1 MLSPMLQCCTF
12 NEQGNTGPLY
22 QHFCKTVT
30 QMTIISPNKQFL
42 VVIPLL
48 QLGEL
53 KSLHLCVYVLV
64 SAKQCLLSTCQ
75 LKRNILAYATRKKL
89 NQNTQGKINQKGYY
103 CFVTCINQ
111 EPTKRQL

>member
-53 KSLHLCVYVLV
+53 KSLHLSMCVRACKCKAVPFKYLPAQEKYFGLCNSQKV
-64 SAKQCLLSTCQ
+64 KP
-75 LKRNILAYATRKKL
+75 KYTRKD
-89 NQNTQGKINQKGYY
+89 
-103 CFVTCINQ
+103 
-111 EPTKRQL
+111 